1 MAEKIVSPGVFTRE
15 NDLSFLAQ
23 GVSNIGAAIVGP
35 FKQGP
40 AFKPTIVTSQ
50 SELADIFGV
59 ADGDYYTP
67 LAAQNYLREA
77 GSVTICRVAGLG
89 GYTEPG
95 PLVITAASASV
106 SKSVAILFNT
116 DVAHSLTAT
125 STSIL
130 ETNSGDFYINV
141 SGSGFSGF
149 AGSSSVDPSD
159 VNNISKVLGTSPFG
173 EQGAYAYAF
182 FENTAVTFDVN
193 TAVTA
198 SVLGAQDFTYD
209 ATYASTP
216 WIKSQAIAGERFDL
230 FRVHTISDGTA
241 ENQRF
246 KITISQI
253 KKAGSIAG
261 SDYGSFSLQIRKYND
276 TDKKR
281 FILEQFNNLTL
292 DPNSPNY
299 IARVIGDIY
308 NTIDSEGLTGKITEN
323 GVWQNKSKYI
333 RIEVKDAGLY
343 PVAAVPFAHSP
354 YVLPVSGTAAQE
366 VLIPAATF
374 YTTSGSSEYVL
385 GLNVE
390 NNTDNEI
397 YLKALPANAGTG
409 SNAIFS
415 LDTTCN
421 VELTASFGAA
431 VAKREFN
438 IFFQGGFDGFNVT
451 KRIAKSDSLGS
462 LRDEWTDGTNMQGMD
477 CATSNA
483 SGSVAYSLCFN
494 ALSNKD
500 EYDINLLVTPGIT
513 RQYHP
518 NVVTSGLD
526 MIEAREDAFYVFDA
540 TDHLAGI
547 DTAVAQANAV
557 DSNYAGTYFPW
568 VRTIDTNTN
577 KLITIPPS
585 VLIPAVYAAND
596 NTKAEWFAPAGLNRG
611 GLVGAVS
618 VVNRL
623 THAERDTLYENNV
636 NPIAQFPGQGI
647 VVFGQKTLQQLPSA
661 LDRINVRRLLITLK
675 KFIASS
681 SRFLVFE
688 QNTAETRAR
697 FLNIVNPYMESIQQR
712 QGLYSFKVVMD
723 ESNNTPDAI
732 DRNILQ
738 GAIYLQPTK
747 TAEFIIIDFNVLP
760 TGATFNA

>member
-59 ADGDYYTP
+59 ADGTYYTP

-89 GYTEPG
+89 GYTDPG
-95 PLVITAASASV
+95 AVILKATSGSVSASV
-106 SKSVAILFNT
+106 GILFNT
-116 DVAHSLTAT
+116 IDGITGS
-125 STSIL
+125 S
-130 ETNSGDFYINV
+130 FV
-141 SGSGFSGF
+141 SFGSGNFTINGIS
-149 AGSSSVDPSD
+149 ASVVASSDASIDD
-159 VNNISKVLGTSPFG
+159 VFGTSPLG
-173 EQGAYAYAF
+173 EKGAYTIGL
-182 FENTAVTFDVN
+182 FENHDLTIDGTTTLVAVS
-193 TAVTA
+193 A
-198 SVLGAQDFTYD
+198 SQNFAYD

-216 WIKSQAIAGERFDL
+216 WIKSQEFGGERFDL
-230 FRVHTISDGTA
+230 FKIHTLSDGEV
-241 ENQRF
+241 ENTRF
-246 KITISQI
+246 KVTISQV
-253 KKAGSIAG
+253 KRAGSIVG
-261 SDYGSFSLQIRKYND
+261 SDYGSFSLQVRKFED

-281 FILEQFNNLTL
+281 FVLEQYTGLTL
-292 DPNSPNY
+292 DPDSPNY
-299 IARVIGDIY
+299 IARVIGDVY
-308 NTIDSEGLTGKITEN
+308 NTMDTEGIDGKVSEN
-323 GVWQNKSKYI
+323 GVWKNKSKYI
-333 RIEVKDAGLY
+333 RVEVKDANLY
-343 PVAAVPFAHSP
+343 PAAAVPFAHDP
-354 YVLPVSGTAAQE
+354 YTLPVSVSAAIGNT
-366 VLIPAATF
+366 IPAVT
-374 YTTSGSSEYVL
+374 YTTASLSSSVYTSGINLE
-385 GLNVE
+385 G
-390 NNTDNEI
+390 NTDNKI
-397 YLKALPANAGTG
+397 YLRPIPAGAGVG
-409 SNAIFS
+409 SNEVFG
-415 LDTTCN
+415 LDTN
-421 VELTASFGAA
+421 VGLQLTLANDNPTQISYRSFTIA
-431 VAKREFN
+431 
-438 IFFQGGFDGFNVT
+438 FQGGFDGFDVRLP
-451 KRIAKSDSLGS
+451 KAKSDDVDNSAWLNGN
-462 LRDEWTDGTNMQGMD
+462 TGGML
-477 CATSNA
+477 CASSTQNGA
-483 SGSVAYSLCFN
+483 KAYSLCFN

-500 EYDINLLVTPGIT
+500 EYDINLLVTPGIV
-513 RQYHP
+513 RSLHP
-518 NVVTSGLD
+518 DVVTSALD

-540 TDHLAGI
+540 VDHSGTILDVVG
-547 DTAVAQANAV
+547 QAEAV
-557 DSNYAGTYFPW
+557 DSNYAATYFPW
-568 VRTIDTNTN
+568 VKTIDTNTN
-577 KLITIPPS
+577 KLVTIPPS

-596 NTKAEWFAPAGLNRG
+596 NAKAEWFAPAGLNRG

-623 THAERDTLYENNV
+623 THSERDTLYESNV

-688 QNTAETRAR
+688 QNTAETRAK

-723 ESNNTPDAI
+723 DSNNTPDTI